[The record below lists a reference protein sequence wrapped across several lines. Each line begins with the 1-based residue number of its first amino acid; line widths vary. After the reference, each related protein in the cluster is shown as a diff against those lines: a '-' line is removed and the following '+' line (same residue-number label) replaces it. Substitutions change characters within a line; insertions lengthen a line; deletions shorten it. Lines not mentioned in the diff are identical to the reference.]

1 MRRLTIGEFILALTM
16 IFVLFNASEAGE
28 RRAEV
33 IFKINLKTPEKS
45 KEVRLWIPYPVS
57 DENQTIE
64 GVRIDGNYSSH
75 GIYKEKEFGNSI
87 LYAEWKNMVKDRTLT

>member
-1 MRRLTIGEFILALTM
+1 MRRIIIGEFILALTM
-16 IFVLFNASEAGE
+16 ILVLFNASEAGE

-33 IFKINLKTPEKS
+33 IFKINLKTPENS

-64 GVRIDGNYSSH
+64 DVRIDHNYSSH
-75 GIYKEKEFGNSI
+75 GIYKEKEF
-87 LYAEWKNMVKDRTLT
+87 